1 MPPRQPLAPQRS
13 RTARNPCGPAN
24 RQARFFHCHAVPMS
38 SPIIWLPDSNLNLS
52 SSRDSRC
59 PASCLSAA
67 SSLSVGTGTRPARPP
82 TWHYVKCSHPCLC
95 EPPKLGTCRQRMFS
109 GIMATTPE
117 RCDHSPFQAQAFKV
131 GPRSPRTARA
141 STEQDRSP
149 AALGHRGH
157 LWDRPPHSSRV
168 ALALV
173 LPLLLAS
180 F

>member
-1 MPPRQPLAPQRS
+1 MRPRQPPAPRRS
-13 RTARNPCGPAN
+13 QTARDPCGPAN
-24 RQARFFHCHAVPMS
+24 LRTRFFHCHAAPMA

-52 SSRDSRC
+52 SRC
-59 PASCLSAA
+59 PASCLSAT

-82 TWHYVKCSHPCLC
+82 TWHHADCSHSCLC
-95 EPPKLGTCRQRMFS
+95 GPPKLGTCRQRMFS
-109 GIMATTPE
+109 GTMATTPE

-131 GPRSPRTARA
+131 GSRSPRTARA

-149 AALGHRGH
+149 AALSHRGH